1 MRVRQTAVLSRSF
14 FAVLV
19 VVSLATAVVLGF
31 PTDTRA
37 DTQAKRVLMLHSF
50 GLRFKPWTEYTQII
64 RAEISRQSKTPID
77 FHDHSLVTARLG
89 DEKSDVPFVEY
100 LHALYADNPP
110 ELIIAI
116 GAPAANF
123 VQRYRQQLFPTIPML
138 FTAVEARRVQ
148 YDKLTEFDTVV
159 AVKHDFPAIFENILR
174 VLPDT
179 KTIAIVNGASPNETF
194 WLGELRR
201 ELAPFNGRVEFKW
214 YNDWSFEAILKDA
227 ASLPPHSA
235 IFWHLMNV
243 DAAGVAHEATSALNR
258 LAAVSNSPIFS
269 YDDGFFG
276 EALVGGPMHSV
287 SEGSLAAAAVALRIL
302 AGEKAGDI
310 KAVPTTFAPPKF
322 DWRQLQ
328 RWHIGERLLP
338 PGSQVFFREPPLWE
352 VYSWQIAF
360 ILAIMLIQAGL
371 ITVLLHEHRR
381 RRLAEVQSRQRMAE
395 LAHIN
400 RFATAGELTAT
411 IAHEINQPLAAIL
424 TNAETAQMMLKSPQ
438 PDLAELNDIVGDI
451 LHDDRRAGE
460 VIRRMRS
467 LLKKAPFEL
476 KRFDFNEVV
485 QETSAF
491 MSALATA
498 RHVDLHSA
506 LAPRTLPIMGDRI
519 QLQQVILNLVMNA
532 MDAMATVPAES
543 RSITVRTAQDGKS
556 AELEVSDSG
565 PGIPADK
572 LKDIFQPFFTSK
584 AEGMGMGLSIAR
596 TIIEAHQGKIW
607 AEKRCG
613 GGASFRIRLPL
624 EEGGG

>member
-1 MRVRQTAVLSRSF
+1 MGVGRTERRSRPFVVWLVIVALAAAFVTAFPVSSR
-14 FAVLV
+14 AEL
-19 VVSLATAVVLGF
+19 
-31 PTDTRA
+31 
-37 DTQAKRVLMLHSF
+37 QARRVLMLHSF
-50 GLRFKPWTEYTQII
+50 GLRFKPWTEYAQII
-64 RAEISRQSKTPID
+64 RSEISKQSKNPVD
-77 FHDHSLVTARLG
+77 FHDHSLVTARLA
-89 DEKSDVPFVEY
+89 DEKSDGPFVDY
-100 LHALYADNPP
+100 LHALYSESPP
-110 ELIIAI
+110 ALIIAI

-123 VQRYRQQLFPTIPML
+123 VQRYRAQLFPETPML

-148 YDKLTEFDTVV
+148 YDRLTKYDTVV
-159 AVKHDFPAIFENILR
+159 AVQHDFPAIFENILR

-179 KTIAIVNGASPNETF
+179 RTIAMVNGASPNETF

-258 LAAVSNSPIFS
+258 LAAVSNAPIFS

-287 SEGSLAAAAVALRIL
+287 TEGSLAAAAVALRIL

-328 RWHIGERLLP
+328 HWHISERLLP
-338 PGSQVFFREPPLWE
+338 PGSQIFFREPNLWE
-352 VYSWQIAF
+352 QYSWQIAF
-360 ILAIMLIQAGL
+360 ILAIILIQAGL

-400 RFATAGELTAT
+400 RFSTAGELTAS

-424 TNAETAQMMLKSPQ
+424 ANAEAAQIMLQSPR
-438 PDLAELNDIVGDI
+438 PDLAELGEIVGDI
-451 LHDDRRAGE
+451 VHDDRRIGE

-476 KRFDFNEVV
+476 KKIDLNEVV
-485 QETSAF
+485 RETAEFLSAVAI
-491 MSALATA
+491 SRVIDLTSSTA
-498 RHVDLHSA
+498 
-506 LAPRTLPIMGDRI
+506 I
-519 QLQQVILNLVMNA
+519 
-532 MDAMATVPAES
+532 
-543 RSITVRTAQDGKS
+543 
-556 AELEVSDSG
+556 
-565 PGIPADK
+565 
-572 LKDIFQPFFTSK
+572 
-584 AEGMGMGLSIAR
+584 
-596 TIIEAHQGKIW
+596 
-607 AEKRCG
+607 
-613 GGASFRIRLPL
+613 
-624 EEGGG
+624 